1 LKLRTFP
8 FLADEN
14 IHPAIAGL
22 LREIGCNVSE
32 LNQAGMKGADD
43 LTVLRLAYTQKRV
56 ILTHDS
62 DFGTLAIARGEP
74 IIGIVHLRPGHIN
87 PRFTLETVMEL
98 LDRDFEL
105 TSPFIITAE
114 HRRGNVRIRIRL
126 L

>member
-14 IHPAIAGL
+14 IHPVVASL
-22 LREIGCNVSE
+22 LRESGCEVTE
-32 LNQAGMKGADD
+32 LRQAGMTGADD
-43 LTVLRLAYTQKRV
+43 LTVLRLAYTQQRV

-62 DFGTLAIARGEP
+62 DFGTLAILRGEP
-74 IIGIVHLRPGHIN
+74 IIGIVYLRPGHIN
-87 PRFTLETVMEL
+87 PRFTFVTLMEL
-98 LDRDFEL
+98 LDRDFDL

-114 HRRGNVRIRIRL
+114 HRGGRVRIRVRL